1 MHHTNIYILP
11 EKSET
16 EKRSMAKKCIYCKN
30 EIADESV
37 IDFCE
42 RCGIGVWGEKM
53 FRAIVESMEKSRA
66 AGDLFQG
73 SVSDPVVVRRM

>member
-1 MHHTNIYILP
+1 MV
-11 EKSET
+11 
-16 EKRSMAKKCIYCKN
+16 RSCIYCKKN
-30 EIADESV
+30 IHESSV

-53 FRAIVESMEKSRA
+53 FRAIVQSMEKSRD

-73 SVSDPVVVRRM
+73 SVGDSHSTPR